1 MGYELD
7 AGIDSVVKIK
17 VVGIGGGGNNAVN
30 RMIASNI
37 GGVEY
42 IAVNTDKMVLF
53 NSSAQQKI
61 PIGEKITK
69 GHGAGANPD
78 VGSRAAEESID
89 EIIAAIEGADM
100 VFVTAG
106 MGGGTGTG
114 AAPVVAKVA
123 HDMDILTVG
132 IVTKPFEF
140 EGRRRYAQAE
150 SGIAELSKFVDS
162 LIVIPNDRLKLLSD
176 RCKTLSEAFLVA
188 DEVLLD
194 IDIRVKTIDGIS
206 LVHIT

>member
-30 RMIASNI
+30 RMIASNV

-53 NSSAQQKI
+53 NSNAQQKI

-89 EIIAAIEGADM
+89 
-100 VFVTAG
+100 
-106 MGGGTGTG
+106 
-114 AAPVVAKVA
+114 
-123 HDMDILTVG
+123 
-132 IVTKPFEF
+132 
-140 EGRRRYAQAE
+140 
-150 SGIAELSKFVDS
+150 
-162 LIVIPNDRLKLLSD
+162 
-176 RCKTLSEAFLVA
+176 
-188 DEVLLD
+188 
-194 IDIRVKTIDGIS
+194 
-206 LVHIT
+206 